1 MIVKKIPI
9 LQGFPAPDT
18 VNYLSNVKNELSEN
32 SAIFYDIET
41 TGLSRYT
48 AFVYLIGAVRFE
60 ENQWMLYQWMGEDE
74 NEEVLVLQE
83 FASFL
88 TNADCT
94 IQYNG
99 NRFDQPFLE
108 ERYRKHKM
116 DTPFKEILS
125 LDLYQ
130 LLKPCQSLFKL
141 SKMKHPDLENF
152 VGIHN
157 RKYCDGGQCI
167 RLYKTFMKK
176 KDPEAANIVMG
187 HNEEDL
193 RGLGKIFPL
202 LSLRK
207 LYDGEYCPKQCEVI
221 NQELKMTLEL
231 PAAVPINVSCGNTSF
246 YLTVSDQEAKIL
258 VHLNEGKL
266 RQYYRNYKDYEYI
279 SGEDTAMPKSISKY
293 MDKSLRVAA
302 TPQTCY
308 TWFRC
313 DESFVN
319 DPVKQMQYLTHTL
332 SFFLD
337 NLNK

>member
-1 MIVKKIPI
+1 MSHRNACE
-9 LQGFPAPDT
+9 FP
-18 VNYLSNVKNELSEN
+18 
-32 SAIFYDIET
+32 
-41 TGLSRYT
+41 SRYT

-74 NEEVLVLQE
+74 NEEALVLQE

-141 SKMKHPDLENF
+141 SKMKQPDLENF

-193 RGLGKIFPL
+193 LGLGKIFPL
-202 LSLRK
+202 LSFRK
-207 LYDGEYCPKQCEVI
+207 LYDGEYHPKHCEVI
-221 NQELKMTLEL
+221 DQELKMTLEL
-231 PAAVPINVSCGNTSF
+231 PVAVPISVSCGNTSF
-246 YLTVSDQEAKIL
+246 YLTVSEQEAKIL
-258 VHLNEGKL
+258 VHLNDGKL

-279 SGEDTAMPKSISKY
+279 PGEDTAMPKSISKY
-293 MDKSLRVAA
+293 MDKSLRFAA

-313 DESFVN
+313 DESFLN
-319 DPVKQMQYLTHTL
+319 DPAKQMHYLTHTL

>member
-18 VNYLSNVKNELSEN
+18 VNYLSNVKNKLSEN

-48 AFVYLIGAVRFE
+48 ASVYLIGAVRYE
-60 ENQWMLYQWMGEDE
+60 KNQWILYQWMAE
-74 NEEVLVLQE
+74 NAEEEASVLQE
-83 FASFL
+83 FSVFL
-88 TNADCT
+88 ENAGYT

-108 ERYRKHKM
+108 ERYRKYKM
-116 DTPFKEILS
+116 DSPFAEKTS
-125 LDLYQ
+125 VDLYQ
-130 LLKPCQSLFKL
+130 LLKPCQSLLKL
-141 SKMKHPDLENF
+141 TRIE
-152 VGIHN
+152 
-157 RKYCDGGQCI
+157 
-167 RLYKTFMKK
+167 
-176 KDPEAANIVMG
+176 VMG

>member
-1 MIVKKIPI
+1 
-9 LQGFPAPDT
+9 
-18 VNYLSNVKNELSEN
+18 
-32 SAIFYDIET
+32 
-41 TGLSRYT
+41 
-48 AFVYLIGAVRFE
+48 
-60 ENQWMLYQWMGEDE
+60 
-74 NEEVLVLQE
+74 
-83 FASFL
+83 
-88 TNADCT
+88 
-94 IQYNG
+94 
-99 NRFDQPFLE
+99 
-108 ERYRKHKM
+108 
-116 DTPFKEILS
+116 
-125 LDLYQ
+125 
-130 LLKPCQSLFKL
+130 
-141 SKMKHPDLENF
+141 
-152 VGIHN
+152 
-157 RKYCDGGQCI
+157 
-167 RLYKTFMKK
+167 
-176 KDPEAANIVMG
+176 MG

>member
-9 LQGFPAPDT
+9 LQGFPALET
-18 VNYLSNVKNELSEN
+18 VKYLSNAKNELSEYN
-32 SAIFYDIET
+32 PIFYDIET

-74 NEEVLVLQE
+74 NEEALVLQE

-141 SKMKHPDLENF
+141 SKMKQPDLENF

-167 RLYKTFMKK
+167 RLYRTFMKK

-193 RGLGKIFPL
+193 LGLGKIFPL

-231 PAAVPINVSCGNTSF
+231 PVAVPINVSCGNTSF
-246 YLTVSDQEAKIL
+246 YLTVSGQEAKIL

>member
-18 VNYLSNVKNELSEN
+18 VNYLSNVKNELSDN
-32 SAIFYDIET
+32 NAIFYDIET

-48 AFVYLIGAVRFE
+48 ASVYLIGAVHYE
-60 ENQWMLYQWMGEDE
+60 KNQRMLYQWMAE
-74 NEEVLVLQE
+74 NEEEEAAVLQE
-83 FASFL
+83 FSVFL
-88 TNADCT
+88 ENVGYT

-108 ERYRKHKM
+108 ERYRKYKM
-116 DTPFKEILS
+116 DSPFVEKPSVDI
-125 LDLYQ
+125 YQ
-130 LLKPCQSLFKL
+130 LLKPCQSLLKL
-141 SKMKHPDLENF
+141 TRMKQPDLEKI

-157 RKYCDGGQCI
+157 RKYVDGGQCI
-167 RLYKTFMKK
+167 RLYRNFIKK
-176 KDPEAANIVMG
+176 RQSKIAEEVMG

-193 RGLGKIFPL
+193 LGLGKIFPL
-202 LSLRK
+202 LSFRK
-207 LYDGEYCPKQCEVI
+207 LYDGEYHPKHCEVI
-221 NQELKMTLEL
+221 DQELKMTLEL
-231 PAAVPINVSCGNTSF
+231 PMAVPISVSCGNTSF
-246 YLTVSDQEAKIL
+246 YLTVSEQEAKIL
-258 VHLNEGKL
+258 VHLNDGKL

-279 SGEDTAMPKSISKY
+279 PGEDTAMPKSISKY
-293 MDKSLRVAA
+293 MDKSLRFAA

-313 DESFVN
+313 DESFLN
-319 DPVKQMQYLTHTL
+319 DPAKQMHYLTHTL

>member
-9 LQGFPAPDT
+9 LQGFPAPYT

-48 AFVYLIGAVRFE
+48 ASVYLIGAVRYE
-60 ENQWMLYQWMGEDE
+60 KNQWILYQWMAE
-74 NEEVLVLQE
+74 NAEEEASVLQE
-83 FASFL
+83 FSVFL
-88 TNADCT
+88 ENAGYT

-108 ERYRKHKM
+108 ERYRKYKM
-116 DTPFKEILS
+116 DSPFAGKTS
-125 LDLYQ
+125 VDLYQ
-130 LLKPCQSLFKL
+130 LLKPCQSLLKL
-141 SKMKHPDLENF
+141 ARMKQPDLEKL

-157 RKYCDGGQCI
+157 RKYVDGGQCI
-167 RLYKTFMKK
+167 RLYRNFVKK
-176 KDPEAANIVMG
+176 QLPEIGTEVMG

>member
-1 MIVKKIPI
+1 MQKANCQNIIR
-9 LQGFPAPDT
+9 F
-18 VNYLSNVKNELSEN
+18 
-32 SAIFYDIET
+32 FYDIET

-60 ENQWMLYQWMGEDE
+60 EKSMDALSVDGEDE
-74 NEEVLVLQE
+74 NEEALVLQE

-130 LLKPCQSLFKL
+130 LLKPCQSLLKL
-141 SKMKHPDLENF
+141 SKMKQPDLENF

-176 KDPEAANIVMG
+176 KDPEAANIVMR

-193 RGLGKIFPL
+193 LGLGTIFSL
-202 LSLRK
+202 LAYKK
-207 LYDGEYCPKQCEVI
+207 LYDGEYHPKQCVI
-221 NQELKMTLEL
+221 LEQELKIVIEL
-231 PAAVPINVSCGNTSF
+231 SAAAPVNVSCGNSDF
-246 YLTVSDQEAKIL
+246 YLSVNGYEARML
-258 VHLNEGKL
+258 VHLKEGKL
-266 RQYYRNYKDYEYI
+266 RQYYRNYKDYEFI
-279 SGEDTAMPKSISKY
+279 PEKTLQCQSPLPDIWIKALKSRQLLKLAIPGLIV
-293 MDKSLRVAA
+293 MRI
-302 TPQTCY
+302 
-308 TWFRC
+308 F
-313 DESFVN
+313 
-319 DPVKQMQYLTHTL
+319 
-332 SFFLD
+332 
-337 NLNK
+337 

>member
-9 LQGFPAPDT
+9 LQGFPVPNT

-32 SAIFYDIET
+32 KTIFYDIET

-48 AFVYLIGAVRFE
+48 ASVYLIGAVRYE
-60 ENQWMLYQWMGEDE
+60 ENQWMLYQWMAE
-74 NEEVLVLQE
+74 NAEEETSVLQA
-83 FASFL
+83 FATFL
-88 TNADCT
+88 KGAGYT

-108 ERYRKHKM
+108 ERYRKYKM
-116 DTPFKEILS
+116 DSPFEEKPS
-125 LDLYQ
+125 VDLYQ

-141 SKMKHPDLENF
+141 TRMKQPDLEKI

-157 RKYCDGGQCI
+157 RKYVDGGQCI
-167 RLYKTFMKK
+167 RLYKNFVKK
-176 KDPEAANIVMG
+176 RQPEIGEEVMG

-193 RGLGKIFPL
+193 LGLGKIFPL
-202 LSLRK
+202 LSFRK
-207 LYDGEYCPKQCEVI
+207 LYDGEYRPKQCEVI
-221 NQELKMTLEL
+221 DQELKLTLEL
-231 PAAVPINVSCGNTSF
+231 PVSVPIGVSCGNTSF
-246 YLTVSDQEAKIL
+246 YLKVSDQEAKIL

-266 RQYYRNYKDYEYI
+266 RQYYQNYKDYEYI
-279 SGEDTAMPKSISKY
+279 PGEDTAMPKSISKY

-319 DPVKQMQYLTHTL
+319 DPAKQMHYLTHTL
-332 SFFLD
+332 PFFLD
-337 NLNK
+337 NLDK